1 MPNNKP
7 QAVKVDKLRYSFH
20 LDRDLKIA
28 ANNIALETGRT
39 TGSMINVLI
48 REAIQ
53 YRKVK
58 I

>member
-1 MPNNKP
+1 MPKHNQ
-7 QAVKVDKLRYSFH
+7 QAVKVEKVRYSFH
-20 LDRDLKIA
+20 LSRDLKIA
-28 ANNIALETGRT
+28 AQSIALETGRT
-39 TGSMINVLI
+39 TGSMINILI